1 VRGWVGWVALA
12 IACGP
17 RVSPSGEGA
26 TESGSGTDGSGTTV
40 TSSSGGSATES
51 TSEVTTTTSNLPSS
65 SGVAE
70 SESSGSS
77 STGGEPEVIEIEGL
91 IEVALGDG
99 FLLRTCDGSLYTL
112 GGDTEDLWRCSG
124 AYAHLR
130 GTVLECPGGC
140 SKSVVSID
148 EVLEARLCEPTDC
161 GGTSCAALACADECE
176 QDGQCSEGAK
186 CVPWAPAG
194 MPYAGR
200 RCVEIAGDPVGVGEA
215 CREDPTM
222 PWVDDC
228 EASSMCT
235 GVDPKTSTGT
245 CTRICQHDDECAD
258 DERCVVSNAQDF
270 NACLRVCNPLDET
283 CPIGSMCV
291 ALDQGIGCVDED
303 ELPFLAEVP
312 CEGGLACEGASVCA
326 EASSLPGCARDT
338 CCAPLCDMLAPSCPP
353 DTACVAL
360 YENPPAGLENLGVCR
375 S

>member
-1 VRGWVGWVALA
+1 VRSWVGWVALA

-17 RVSPSGEGA
+17 RVSPSGESA
-26 TESGSGTDGSGTTV
+26 TESGNGTDGSSTTV
-40 TSSSGGSATES
+40 TSSSSGSASAS
-51 TSEVTTTTSNLPSS
+51 TSDATTIMGDGSSS

-77 STGGEPEVIEIEGL
+77 SAGGEPEVIEIEGL
-91 IEVALGDG
+91 LEGGLGDNP
-99 FLLRTCDGSLYTL
+99 LLRTCDGSLYAL
-112 GGDTEDLWRCSG
+112 GGDTEDLWRCTG

-140 SKSVVSID
+140 SMQVIIVA

-161 GGTSCAALACADECE
+161 GGTSCGALVCMDDCWFDIE
-176 QDGQCSEGAK
+176 CSEGSK
-186 CVPWAPAG
+186 CVPWAPPG
-194 MPYAGR
+194 MPYGGR

-215 CREDPTM
+215 CGEDPTM

-245 CTRICQHDDECAD
+245 CTRICEQDDECGE
-258 DERCVVSNAQDF
+258 DESCVVSNAQDF
-270 NACLRVCNPLDET
+270 NACLRVCNPLDDT
-283 CPIGSMCV
+283 CAIGSSCV
-291 ALDQGIGCVDED
+291 VLDEGIGCVDED
-303 ELPFLAEVP
+303 EVPLLAE
-312 CEGGLACEGASVCA
+312 LACDGGVACGDAALCLDGGSV
-326 EASSLPGCARDT
+326 PGCARDT

-360 YENPPAGLENLGVCR
+360 YENPPEGLENLGVCR